1 MLAVVA
7 VMSAMPFIFPSMKD
21 FIQDN
26 IAYYFIGYGVFIVVY
41 FVLIC
46 IPSARR
52 SFPYNLIAAG
62 ILNLSIGYMVMVI
75 VSFHDVESVLI
86 ALIITTCASAA
97 IIVFAF
103 QTKYDFTSWIGVMCM
118 LSWTLFIF
126 GFVGLFSNLFFA
138 VPWIYSVYSA
148 VGALFFMV
156 YLAIDVQLLMGGKR
170 YQLDPEDYI
179 FAAIQIFLD
188 IVIIFLKILSLF
200 KN

>member
-1 MLAVVA
+1 MADALNYAEAGGEYKATLGFDDISIRAGFIRKVFSLVTIMLAVVA
-7 VMSAMPFIFPSMKD
+7 VMSAMPFIFPGMKD

-103 QTKYDFTSWIGVMCM
+103 QTKYDFTSWIGK
-118 LSWTLFIF
+118 S
-126 GFVGLFSNLFFA
+126 
-138 VPWIYSVYSA
+138 
-148 VGALFFMV
+148 
-156 YLAIDVQLLMGGKR
+156 Q
-170 YQLDPEDYI
+170 
-179 FAAIQIFLD
+179 
-188 IVIIFLKILSLF
+188 
-200 KN
+200 